1 MLKGADIIEIM
12 KLSNLL
18 QISGL
23 LSLLILAGL
32 VGFLLLKPQQGE
44 AFEPRKGLPQEL
56 RHEIVEVD
64 QGILSALL
72 ACKHVDQIRDHV
84 NHYLSEVDVWQPN
97 GSAEQEIKKQE
108 ILTLEVFRSL
118 ITTRSCMEQQLRI
131 TVPETL
137 HTKNILSKNQQN
149 SWANFA
155 AQEKVKLVNMM
166 KRVDLLA
173 TAAIR

>member
-1 MLKGADIIEIM
+1 MLKGADITELM
-12 KLSNLL
+12 KLGNLL
-18 QISGL
+18 QTSGL

-44 AFEPRKGLPQEL
+44 DFEPRKGLPQEL

-64 QGILSALL
+64 KGIFSALL
-72 ACKHVDQIRDHV
+72 ACKHIDQIRDHV
-84 NHYLSEVDVWQPN
+84 NHYLSEVEAWQPN

-108 ILTLEVFRSL
+108 ILTLEEFRSL

>member
-1 MLKGADIIEIM
+1 
-12 KLSNLL
+12 
-18 QISGL
+18 
-23 LSLLILAGL
+23 
-32 VGFLLLKPQQGE
+32 
-44 AFEPRKGLPQEL
+44 
-56 RHEIVEVD
+56 
-64 QGILSALL
+64 
-72 ACKHVDQIRDHV
+72 
-84 NHYLSEVDVWQPN
+84 
-97 GSAEQEIKKQE
+97 
-108 ILTLEVFRSL
+108 
-118 ITTRSCMEQQLRI
+118 MEQQLRI